1 MGQKHIC
8 HRSSELRAEIRK
20 VRSIEPEAYRLALR
34 ARESIRLDQFNR
46 EQDITIGNYTYTIP
60 YARQTAC
67 CEHHLK
73 IGSPLVVISTN
84 DYWDLFE
91 KISRSPA
98 QMLRNA
104 LRNSN
109 ETVFVA
115 AEAVE
120 PECRCVPFLFVC
132 KESNVEKV
140 RQRVVPLSDALGFE
154 GAIAHAVDVTCSKC
168 GARTPWHNSVFCHL
182 CQATVWCSTRCKEQD
197 ITDHETACKEEIT
210 CAERI
215 LHSSQSETYWPF
227 VLGLSGFPQNV
238 LPFKCAIQLPLLP
251 SLLLQN
257 LCIRDARTLVQNNIL
272 VHRMYELDLE
282 KRRRR
287 AEETAEANAAQ
298 LMEQEESARNQR
310 ERRKKKKCRK
320 KAPVFERAPP
330 EMLPPHT
337 TPPLDDEDVLVSGS
351 TTDTTARPAMD
362 NSHITPLEQ
371 DGPAIEL
378 TCPITHSIMTDPVVV
393 ASGHTFERD
402 AIQAWFLRSNTN
414 PLTGE
419 TLPHTHLIQNVTVR
433 ALCQDYIK
441 LSL

>member
-1 MGQKHIC
+1 MLGLKAIALQNMSPAPLPHNEWAGIGIYDCLISFVPSIVTLADENPEHSTRMGQKHIC

-120 PECRCVPFLFVC
+120 LECGCVPFLFVC

-197 ITDHETACKEEIT
+197 ITDHETACKEEIE

-215 LHSSQSETYWPF
+215 LHSSQSTTYWPF

-238 LPFKCAIQLPLLP
+238 LPRSKFQM
-251 SLLLQN
+251 
-257 LCIRDARTLVQNNIL
+257 R
-272 VHRMYELDLE
+272 H
-282 KRRRR
+282 
-287 AEETAEANAAQ
+287 
-298 LMEQEESARNQR
+298 
-310 ERRKKKKCRK
+310 
-320 KAPVFERAPP
+320 
-330 EMLPPHT
+330 
-337 TPPLDDEDVLVSGS
+337 S
-351 TTDTTARPAMD
+351 T
-362 NSHITPLEQ
+362 
-371 DGPAIEL
+371 
-378 TCPITHSIMTDPVVV
+378 PITTKPAFTEPV
-393 ASGHTFERD
+393 H
-402 AIQAWFLRSNTN
+402 
-414 PLTGE
+414 P
-419 TLPHTHLIQNVTVR
+419 
-433 ALCQDYIK
+433 
-441 LSL
+441 